1 MAPRSI
7 SKSRFIAGLQ
17 CEKRLWLEIYK
28 RELADEIDEQTKAI
42 FDQGHEIGVLAQ
54 SLYPGG
60 VLIDEDYKQI
70 PKAILSTVKA
80 VNAGAETLYEAT
92 ALHDRFLARA
102 DILHRIKE
110 GTNEWDM
117 IEVKGSTSVKDVYLY
132 DLAIQKHIFEWAGY
146 RIRKTI
152 LCHINNDYVR
162 DGDIEVEKL
171 FTQSD
176 ETAAVNLLLK
186 NLSLL
191 TEKMLRIA
199 DSTKEPKVPIGKHC
213 TTPYECPF
221 MGHCWKDVP
230 EDSIFNL
237 AGRKDF
243 VWELYEKGFK
253 KMVHI
258 PNTIRLSVKQRRQI
272 DVARTG
278 KPYWRIAGI
287 QGFLDKLEYPL
298 SFLDF
303 ETVMLAIPPYDGTW
317 PFGSIPTQFSLHVIE
332 KPGDAPQHFEFL
344 GDGFTDPR
352 QPFMAALVK
361 AMPRKGS
368 IVIYSQYEATI
379 LKQTVEFLPKYKSQV
394 IEFIQRF
401 MDLLV
406 PFRNQDVIYPAF
418 NGSAS
423 LKAVLPVLVPD
434 MSYDDLEIGE
444 GGAAVQ
450 AYVQLMDPE
459 VQAAIKKKIRKD
471 LLDYCGQDTMAM
483 VKLVEVLKSKVK
495 N

>member
-213 TTPYECPF
+213 TTPYE
-221 MGHCWKDVP
+221 
-230 EDSIFNL
+230 
-237 AGRKDF
+237 
-243 VWELYEKGFK
+243 
-253 KMVHI
+253 
-258 PNTIRLSVKQRRQI
+258 
-272 DVARTG
+272 
-278 KPYWRIAGI
+278 
-287 QGFLDKLEYPL
+287 
-298 SFLDF
+298 
-303 ETVMLAIPPYDGTW
+303 
-317 PFGSIPTQFSLHVIE
+317 
-332 KPGDAPQHFEFL
+332 
-344 GDGFTDPR
+344 
-352 QPFMAALVK
+352 
-361 AMPRKGS
+361 
-368 IVIYSQYEATI
+368 
-379 LKQTVEFLPKYKSQV
+379 
-394 IEFIQRF
+394 
-401 MDLLV
+401 
-406 PFRNQDVIYPAF
+406 
-418 NGSAS
+418 
-423 LKAVLPVLVPD
+423 
-434 MSYDDLEIGE
+434 
-444 GGAAVQ
+444 
-450 AYVQLMDPE
+450 
-459 VQAAIKKKIRKD
+459 
-471 LLDYCGQDTMAM
+471 
-483 VKLVEVLKSKVK
+483 
-495 N
+495 